1 MIPWLFSF
9 KDTRLTIL
17 ILVILPLLCDPLS
30 CCCCCCC
37 FGCFWCC
44 YCCCWWCYWSADSN
58 THHCHVCIRE
68 FCTTPSAMSRA
79 SPTSVLSVSCP
90 SVHHLVLCGL
100 AQRSMI
106 SVSCP
111 SVHHVVLCGLA
122 QCAMISVSVSCVSVH
137 LNNGTCFDTCW
148 GTYGIQTGTKVCAV
162 VQDGWMF
169 LML

>member
-1 MIPWLFSF
+1 MIPWLFNF
-9 KDTRLTIL
+9 KGTRFTIL
-17 ILVILPLLCDPLS
+17 ILVILPLFCDPLS

-37 FGCFWCC
+37 FWCC
-44 YCCCWWCYWSADSN
+44 YYCCCCCWYYWSADSN

-68 FCTTPSAMSRA
+68 FCTTRSALSRA
-79 SPTSVLSVSCP
+79 SPASVL
-90 SVHHLVLCGL
+90 
-100 AQRSMI
+100 

-122 QCAMISVSVSCVSVH
+122 RCSMISVSVSCLSVH
-137 LNNGTCFDTCW
+137 LHNGTCFDTCW
-148 GTYGIQTGTKVCAV
+148 GTYGIQTDTKACAI

>member
-1 MIPWLFSF
+1 MIPWLFNF
-9 KDTRLTIL
+9 KGTRLTIL
-17 ILVILPLLCDPLS
+17 ILVILPLFCDPLS

-68 FCTTPSAMSRA
+68 FCTTRSALSRA

-100 AQRSMI
+100 AQCSMI

-111 SVHHVVLCGLA
+111 AVHHVVLCGLA
-122 QCAMISVSVSCVSVH
+122 RCSMISVSVSCLSVH
-137 LNNGTCFDTCW
+137 LHNGTCFDTCW
-148 GTYGIQTGTKVCAV
+148 GTYGIQTDTKACAI